1 MKANRLIKIIAL
13 NLIIIMIAV
22 CTYSPGLLAWYP
34 NDPSVFKAGMS
45 ILIGIFLAVVFLY
58 GNSRILSGPKLPTNV
73 NVNDFSQ
80 AAKILDMYKNGSYFG
95 ATAQT
100 VLDQIERLG
109 RSMSRLQNEIDR
121 RFEKNSMSN
130 DKYSAIVNEANLC
143 LTDNLI
149 SAAQRMQFF
158 DEGEYK
164 RLLNYEKD
172 ALPDD
177 IQKQQLNLY
186 KLNEDNIKNV
196 VTANERL
203 IFQLDTLAV
212 ELGNKGEHNDE
223 LLDEI
228 KKLTQEVKYYK

>member
-1 MKANRLIKIIAL
+1 MKLNKLVKIAGL
-13 NLIIIMIAV
+13 NLIIIVAAV
-22 CTYSPGLLAWYP
+22 VTYSPGLLALYP
-34 NDPSVFKAGMS
+34 NDPSIFKAGMS

-58 GNSRILSGPKLPTNV
+58 GNSRLLSDPKMPTNV
-73 NVNDFSQ
+73 DVNDFSQ
-80 AAKILDMYKNGSYFG
+80 ATKILDMYKNGSYFG
-95 ATAQT
+95 KTAQT

-109 RSMSRLQNEIDR
+109 RSMSRLQSEIDR
-121 RFEKNSMSN
+121 KFDKNSMSN

-164 RLLNYEKD
+164 RLLNCEKD
-172 ALPDD
+172 SIPDD
-177 IQKQQLNLY
+177 IQLQQLNLY
-186 KLNEDNIKNV
+186 KTNEDIIKNV
-196 VTANERL
+196 VTENEKL
-203 IFQLDTLAV
+203 ILQLDTLAV
-212 ELGNKGEHNDE
+212 ELSSREDDNDE